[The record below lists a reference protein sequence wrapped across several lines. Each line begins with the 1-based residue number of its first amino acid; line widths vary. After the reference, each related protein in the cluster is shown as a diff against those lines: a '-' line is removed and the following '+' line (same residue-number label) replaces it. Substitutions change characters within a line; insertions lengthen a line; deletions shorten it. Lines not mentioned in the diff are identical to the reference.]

1 MSKVEYCKTN
11 LEQTQDQFNMSCPY
25 CKSLLFFFFYLE
37 YKQDLMRELQ
47 LDNIRGSTYKKY
59 LFE

>member
-25 CKSLLFFFFYLE
+25 CKSLLLFYLE

-47 LDNIRGSTYKKY
+47 LDNIRGSTYEKY

>member
-25 CKSLLFFFFYLE
+25 CKSLLFFYLE

-47 LDNIRGSTYKKY
+47 LDNIRGSTYEKY